1 MQTKQ
6 KENGNIKLFQ
16 NNRHILAYLCETGSI
31 LASQFIPNSI
41 LVNQKYSGTGQ
52 DQTGNIAQQFWNKT
66 REETQNTIRF
76 VNLCYRTKY

>member
-16 NNRHILAYLCETGSI
+16 NNSHILVYLCETGSI

-41 LVNQKYSGTGQ
+41 LVNQKYRGTGQ
-52 DQTGNIAQQFWNKT
+52 YQTGNIAQQFWNKT